1 MYKILLIDDK
11 EIFRRKM
18 KRLDYFK
25 TSEDFEITYEAK
37 NGLEAMNLIKSEK
50 IDIVITDIRMPIM
63 DGLEVLRAIK
73 TKNLCRCVI
82 LLSEYSDFEYAKE
95 GLIYGA
101 FDFIVKPVDNEK
113 VKKVLDRAKE
123 YLDGCHDVKY
133 YTQYEAEVLGKLIL
147 NGDNYAS
154 EYAEHIFQPILERQ
168 KDPQKIRA
176 VMGEFFDSVV
186 REMVKEKPWL
196 EKFVDF
202 KKLVKTDAR
211 KDMMSAADEIIERL
225 LEQIGEFNLPTNK
238 ELIIQVGIYVQQH
251 IEEGVSL
258 KSISEKYF
266 VNKEYLSHLFK
277 METGRN
283 FTDYVTEMKMKYAKR
298 KLDDTNIK
306 IYHIANMLGF
316 RDTEYFSRIFKKYYG
331 CSPSEYRKNRGYEE

>member
-25 TSEDFEITYEAK
+25 TSAYFEIAYEAK
-37 NGLEAMNLIKSEK
+37 NGLEAMDLVKSKK
-50 IDIVITDIRMPIM
+50 IDLVITDIRMPIM

-73 TKNLCRCVI
+73 TQNLCRCVI

-113 VKKVLDRAKE
+113 VKKVFDRAKE
-123 YLDGCHDVKY
+123 YLDGYNDTRFYMRH
-133 YTQYEAEVLGKLIL
+133 EAEVLGQFIL

-154 EYAEHIFQPILERQ
+154 EYAENLFLPIAQ
-168 KDPQKIRA
+168 KLGESRKIMA
-176 VMGEFFDSVV
+176 FMEEFFDRVIL
-186 REMVKEKPWL
+186 ELLKEKPYL

-202 KKLVKTDAR
+202 KKLVKTDERQNAAPAAR
-211 KDMMSAADEIIERL
+211 SITEKL
-225 LEQIGEFNLPTNK
+225 LEQLRELELPTNK
-238 ELIIQVGIYVQQH
+238 ELISQVGIYVLQN

-277 METGRN
+277 LETGRN

-298 KLDDTNIK
+298 KLDDTDIK

-331 CSPSEYRKNRGYEE
+331 CSPTEYRKNKGYEN